1 MAQNSG
7 LTIVF
12 IGSSEKEELLE
23 KIKST
28 AIQCERHINYQDTY
42 YLTYIVDGSEANI
55 ELIDSGIEHTGARQ
69 MSIRKA
75 HGVILFYRISSQNS
89 VNQLYDVALDFQIIE
104 NKIKPPLLL
113 IGNEDVDEKCPEP
126 IIPLASQKYKSNSVH
141 PLMVENTV
149 STKTAMDLN
158 HKNNCNRYGSTKI
171 TTIQVEYFYYLD

>member
-28 AIQCERHINYQDTY
+28 AVQCERHITYHDTY
-42 YLTYIVDGSEANI
+42 YLTYIVDGSEANV
-55 ELIDSGIEHTGARQ
+55 ELIDSGVEHTGARQ

-75 HGVILFYRISSQNS
+75 HGVILFYRASSQTS

-104 NKIKPPLLL
+104 NKIKVYQ
-113 IGNEDVDEKCPEP
+113 N
-126 IIPLASQKYKSNSVH
+126 
-141 PLMVENTV
+141 
-149 STKTAMDLN
+149 
-158 HKNNCNRYGSTKI
+158 
-171 TTIQVEYFYYLD
+171 